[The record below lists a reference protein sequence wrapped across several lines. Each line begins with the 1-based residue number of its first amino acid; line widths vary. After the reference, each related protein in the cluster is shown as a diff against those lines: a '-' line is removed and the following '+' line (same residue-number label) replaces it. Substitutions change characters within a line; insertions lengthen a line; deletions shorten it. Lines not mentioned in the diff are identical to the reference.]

1 MEPIHHKQPITK
13 SDMDKIQYLFDH
25 DKGASNLQRHVWFS
39 LTLHLGLHGRELQTK
54 ILKTDLEIGKN
65 DQGEYCRLST
75 DFATKYYQGG
85 LGSSRRNSGAG
96 IITAPN
102 QILSIKLFLEKLHPN
117 CARLFQRVRTSYSPR
132 DKVWYCNAPLGKTTL
147 NSMMT
152 EILAAASL
160 SKTYTY
166 HCLRATVVS
175 VLSAAGY
182 EDRQIMAVTGH
193 QNPKSL
199 TSYAR
204 PTPQQQ
210 VEMSTALDRGTPAP
224 DTETG
229 CIQFSQE
236 EVDQIFADLPVTT
249 PNPTVESQT
258 TGFDID
264 MLLSSATATEL
275 ASVETPQ
282 PPQPS
287 PFVYNFQGANF
298 QGANVVFN
306 ITK

>member
-1 MEPIHHKQPITK
+1 
-13 SDMDKIQYLFDH
+13 
-25 DKGASNLQRHVWFS
+25 
-39 LTLHLGLHGRELQTK
+39 
-54 ILKTDLEIGKN
+54 
-65 DQGEYCRLST
+65 
-75 DFATKYYQGG
+75 
-85 LGSSRRNSGAG
+85 
-96 IITAPN
+96 
-102 QILSIKLFLEKLHPN
+102 
-117 CARLFQRVRTSYSPR
+117 
-132 DKVWYCNAPLGKTTL
+132 
-147 NSMMT
+147 
-152 EILAAASL
+152 
-160 SKTYTY
+160 
-166 HCLRATVVS
+166 
-175 VLSAAGY
+175 
-182 EDRQIMAVTGH
+182 MAVTGH

-224 DTETG
+224 DTETR

-287 PFVYNFQGANF
+287 PFVYNFQGVNF